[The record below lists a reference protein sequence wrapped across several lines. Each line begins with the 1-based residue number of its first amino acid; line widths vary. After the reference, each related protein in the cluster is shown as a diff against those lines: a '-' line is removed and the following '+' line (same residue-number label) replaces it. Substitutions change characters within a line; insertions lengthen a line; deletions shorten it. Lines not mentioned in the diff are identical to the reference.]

1 MHTTNGVT
9 QGVAGDGE
17 NRTLWILRVPNG
29 NPVLYLGKLD
39 ALITITAAVTRLAP
53 SEFSLHEDHFSS
65 IVRLISSTD
74 RLAGSA
80 CVQIASNRSFSL
92 QMSSRASIM
101 MPRAAVAT

>member
-1 MHTTNGVT
+1 MRTMNSAT
-9 QGVAGDGE
+9 QGFTRDDE
-17 NRTLWILRVPNG
+17 NRSVRILRVSNG
-29 NPVLYLGKLD
+29 NPVLHLGKLN
-39 ALITITAAVTRLAP
+39 ALIAVTATATRLAP
-53 SEFSLHEDHFSS
+53 SEFLPHEDHFSS